1 MPGQNYVLLERIELT
16 NTAASVV
23 FDNIPQTGYT
33 DLKIVV
39 SARTTASA
47 VQEAV
52 TIRLNALSSGYSN
65 RYLFGSGSSAGSG
78 TYSSTIGFLGDVP
91 SANATAS
98 TFGNAEF
105 YIPNYASSLAKSWS
119 VDSVAETNATTAYME
134 LTANLNTTT
143 SAITSITIAPSSTSF
158 VAGSTFS
165 IYGIADANTTPARAP
180 KASGGNIIATD
191 GTYWYHAFTSNGTF
205 TPQVGLSCD
214 ILQIA
219 GGGGGGYG
227 GAGTGGGGAGGLL
240 AFTNQTLAT
249 TGYAV
254 TVGAGG
260 AGGTSTNGVQGSNS
274 QFGSLTA
281 SVGGGYGG
289 GSYQVTGIVGG
300 NGGSGG
306 GAGAGNTG
314 TNWGQAGGTATSGQ
328 GFAGGVSINS
338 GGGGGGGAGEVGST
352 DGTGHGGDGVS
363 SYSTW
368 GSATLTGENI
378 SGTYWYAGGG
388 GGSTYPS
395 TQGIGGSGGGG
406 NSGIYSV
413 NGAVAVA
420 GTTNTGGGG
429 GGAGYAN
436 NNPGTQLGGAGGS
449 GIIIVRYAV

>member
-1 MPGQNYVLLERIELT
+1 MPGQNYVLLERIEL
-16 NTAASVV
+16 NTTASSVT

-33 DLKIVV
+33 DLKIVH
-39 SARTTASA
+39 SARTSRSA
-47 VQEAV
+47 YQESILLNFNGV
-52 TIRLNALSSGYSN
+52 TTNRSN
-65 RYLFGSGSSAGSG
+65 RRLYGTGSSVASTNDTLMYGGQASG
-78 TYSSTIGFLGDVP
+78 AT
-91 SANATAS
+91 ATAS
-98 TFGNAEF
+98 TFGNSEI
-105 YIPNYASSLAKSWS
+105 YIPNYTSSNFKSS
-119 VDSVAETNATTAYME
+119 SEDAVSENNSTNALST
-134 LTANLNTTT
+134 LNANLWSSTA
-143 SAITSITIAPSSTSF
+143 AITSITLTPENGGSF
-158 VAGSTFS
+158 QQYSTFAL
-165 IYGIADANTTPARAP
+165 YGIADANTTPARAP
-180 KASGGNIIATD
+180 KADGGNIIATD

-240 AFTNQTLAT
+240 AFTNQTLAS